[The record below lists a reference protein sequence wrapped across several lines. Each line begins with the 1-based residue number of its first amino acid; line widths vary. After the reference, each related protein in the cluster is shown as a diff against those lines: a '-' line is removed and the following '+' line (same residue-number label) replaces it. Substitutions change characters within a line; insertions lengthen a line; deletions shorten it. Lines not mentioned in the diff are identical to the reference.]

1 MFSKIGVTE
10 LLIILAIAL
19 LIFGP
24 KALPKLGKSI
34 GRTIGNFKKG
44 HQEAVDEDEEEVV
57 EEAPKKKKKST
68 ATVEKVA
75 VEEEEEA

>member
-34 GRTIGNFKKG
+34 GKTIGNFKKG
-44 HQEAVDEDEEEVV
+44 HQEAVAEDEEEA
-57 EEAPKKKKKST
+57 EEAPAKKKVVKET
-68 ATVEKVA
+68 
-75 VEEEEEA
+75 EEDI

>member
-44 HQEAVDEDEEEVV
+44 HQEAVDELDDEEE
-57 EEAPKKKKKST
+57 ETPKKKKTVVEDTEAKS
-68 ATVEKVA
+68 EK
-75 VEEEEEA
+75 EEA

>member
-10 LLIILAIAL
+10 LLIVLAIAL

-34 GRTIGNFKKG
+34 GQTIGNFKKG
-44 HQEAVDEDEEEVV
+44 QKEADAEDEDENVV
-57 EEAPKKKKKST
+57 KAEK
-68 ATVEKVA
+68 VEKAAAKNDKDVDA
-75 VEEEEEA
+75 

>member
-34 GRTIGNFKKG
+34 GRTVGNFKKG
-44 HQEAVDEDEEEVV
+44 LQEEDGEEGTEIKRLSADKIEDAKERDV
-57 EEAPKKKKKST
+57 
-68 ATVEKVA
+68 
-75 VEEEEEA
+75 